1 MHEFHARIF
10 KNLDAGLHGIIEIS
24 DMVTRQTGNRGSV
37 IGIQILKAIMLHL
50 IEYSHEVIVA
60 AAEAART
67 FQLALVSQQNL
78 RTCPAGRNPAA
89 LDPSTSTSLSYD
101 LFRISIMSSLFQ
113 FFYRLMS

>member
-67 FQLALVSQQNL
+67 FQLALVRQQNL
-78 RTCPAGRNPAA
+78 RTCPAGRNGSAA
-89 LDPSTSTSLSYD
+89 SCGAGPQHKHIAL
-101 LFRISIMSSLFQ
+101 I
-113 FFYRLMS
+113 